1 MTFTRTIAAAAFA
14 LAATSA
20 VAGSFVELPSAAP
33 LRKFGAQ
40 NLNVDQFY
48 ILPGPI
54 TGTSEGLNTY
64 APPTY
69 LELLDSRESEVEI
82 AESAGEGPEEVGTFF
97 DYVFRDTTDSRLVFA
112 SRLVLTDDD
121 AEINDI
127 FRGGFTGFSV
137 AAAWTFATDLDLRMF
152 SAARTSTGLL
162 QGVDVFSP
170 SEVNMRS
177 DINVSE
183 GNPQTGWYFLKT
195 DAPFYT
201 LGEEIIRLRQA
212 GEEGQ
217 LPTQDIIDGFM
228 PSAVPEP
235 STYALLLA
243 GIGLVGL
250 IARRRVA

>member
-1 MTFTRTIAAAAFA
+1 MTLTRPFAAAAFA
-14 LAATSA
+14 FAATSA
-20 VAGSFVELPSAAP
+20 VAGSFAELPTAAP

-40 NLNVDQFY
+40 NSAVDQLY

-54 TGTSEGLNTY
+54 TGTSNGLNTY
-64 APPTY
+64 APPAY
-69 LELLDSRESEVEI
+69 MELLASRESEVEL
-82 AESAGEGPEEVGTFF
+82 AESAGVDPEAIGTFY
-97 DYVFRDTTDSRLVFA
+97 DYVFRDTTDSKLVFA
-112 SRLVLTDDD
+112 SRLVLTDVD

-127 FRGGFTGFSV
+127 FRGGFTGVGV
-137 AAAWTFATDLDLRMF
+137 AAAWTFASDLDLRMF
-152 SAARTSTGLL
+152 SAARTSTALL

-170 SEVNMRS
+170 DEVNMRS

-195 DAPFYT
+195 DAPFYM
-201 LGEEIIRLRQA
+201 LGENIIRLRQA

-243 GIGLVGL
+243 GLGLVAL
-250 IARRRVA
+250 IARRRTS